1 MSRRKKYTYRQ
12 DKEYARYKMVHKAY
26 KKHLKK
32 KGLEFYDPIRYT
44 KAEYFNIKAKAI
56 HDFKEEHG
64 LDPKAKVTISNY
76 LRDLVYSQAYYRDL
90 KEVRK
95 ARASIKENIVRVKKE
110 ILLGEEEITVKGK
123 TKVVSLSKEDIAKKE
138 QELEWLKKANKFR
151 VGDIRTGKQSFL
163 DLLSEVNDELK
174 NRGFDDSYD
183 RRKWIRKEFFGYAS

>member
-64 LDPKAKVTISNY
+64 LDPKAKVTIPNY

-95 ARASIKENIVRVKKE
+95 ARASIKENIVRVKRE
-110 ILLGEEEITVKGK
+110 ILTGEEEVTVKGK
-123 TKVVSLSKEDIAKKE
+123 IKVVQLKKEDIAKKE
-138 QELEWLKKANKFR
+138 KELEWLKKANKFR
-151 VGDIRTGKQSFL
+151 VGDIRTGNQSFL

-174 NRGFDDSYD
+174 NRGFDNSFD

>member
-1 MSRRKKYTYRQ
+1 
-12 DKEYARYKMVHKAY
+12 MVHKAY

-64 LDPKAKVTISNY
+64 LDPKAKVTIPNY

-95 ARASIKENIVRVKKE
+95 ARASIKENIVRVKRE
-110 ILLGEEEITVKGK
+110 ILTGEEEVTVKGK
-123 TKVVSLSKEDIAKKE
+123 IKVVQLKKEDIAKKE
-138 QELEWLKKANKFR
+138 K
-151 VGDIRTGKQSFL
+151 
-163 DLLSEVNDELK
+163 
-174 NRGFDDSYD
+174 
-183 RRKWIRKEFFGYAS
+183 